1 MKEERTVIKVFV
13 IMFMIGAVLGAVL
26 MLANRFL
33 AVKEDKR
40 QEKAL
45 EMLPGYNCGACGYP
59 GCSGMIAA
67 LLSKET
73 DTLQCAPSTP
83 EQRQAIVDYLNSEEG
98 PDGDK
103 LNIRSI

>member
-1 MKEERTVIKVFV
+1 MIKVFL
-13 IMFMIGAVLGAVL
+13 IMFIIGLALGLILVIAGKY
-26 MLANRFL
+26 L

-40 QEKAL
+40 FEKAL
-45 EMLPGYNCGACGYP
+45 SMMPGYNCGARGYP
-59 GCSGMIAA
+59 GCNGMINA

-73 DTLQCAPSTP
+73 DVLQCAPCKP

-103 LNIRSI
+103 LNIKTI

>member
-1 MKEERTVIKVFV
+1 MIKVFV
-13 IMFMIGAVLGAVL
+13 IMFLIGAFLGAML

-40 QEKAL
+40 QEEAL
-45 EMLPGYNCGACGYP
+45 KMLPGYNCGACGYP

-67 LLSKET
+67 LLNKET
-73 DTLQCAPSTP
+73 DVLQCTPSTP
-83 EQRQAIVDYLNSEEG
+83 EQRQAIVDYLNNEEG

-103 LNIRSI
+103 LNITSI